1 MVFMLNII
9 WGGMILVSLGI
20 SVFTGQLEQTAAAAV
35 TGAGSGVE
43 TCFSLLGILCL
54 WSGLTRIGERAGL
67 VRILGKLLRP
77 VLHLLFPALEE
88 TSPARG
94 SIVMNM
100 VANLLGMGN
109 AATPLGI
116 KAMQDLSREN
126 RNRSTASDAM
136 CMLVVINTASIQ
148 LLPTTLIA
156 LRQTYGS
163 AAPGSIIL
171 PVWLVSICALIVGVT
186 TAKLLERRS
195 RL

>member
-1 MVFMLNII
+1 MLNMI
-9 WGGMILVSLGI
+9 WGGMILLSLSVSA
-20 SVFTGQLEQTAAAAV
+20 FTGQLEQTAAAAV

-54 WSGLTRIGERAGL
+54 WSGLTRIGERAGI
-67 VRILGKLLRP
+67 VQILGKWLRPLLRF
-77 VLHLLFPALEE
+77 LFPALKEN
-88 TSPARG
+88 SPAGG

-116 KAMQDLSREN
+116 KAIQDLSKEN

-136 CMLVVINTASIQ
+136 CMLVVLNTASIQ

-163 AAPGSIIL
+163 LAPGSIIV
-171 PVWLVSICALIVGVT
+171 PVWIVSICALVVGVA
-186 TAKLLERRS
+186 TAKLLERS
-195 RL
+195 TRL

>member
-1 MVFMLNII
+1 MLNMI
-9 WGGMILVSLGI
+9 WGGMILCSLVV

-54 WSGLTRIGERAGL
+54 WSGLTKIGERAGL
-67 VRILGKLLRP
+67 ITFLGKLLRP
-77 VLHLLFPALEE
+77 LLLFLFPQLNEN
-88 TSPARG
+88 SPAKG

-116 KAMQDLSREN
+116 KAMQDLAREN
-126 RNRSTASDAM
+126 HNRSVPSNAM

-148 LLPTTLIA
+148 LLPTTLIS
-156 LRQTYGS
+156 LRQAYGS
-163 AAPGSIIL
+163 SAPGNVIV
-171 PVWLVSICALIVGVT
+171 PVWLVSICALAVGVT
-186 TAKLLERRS
+186 IAKFMERRTT
-195 RL
+195 L